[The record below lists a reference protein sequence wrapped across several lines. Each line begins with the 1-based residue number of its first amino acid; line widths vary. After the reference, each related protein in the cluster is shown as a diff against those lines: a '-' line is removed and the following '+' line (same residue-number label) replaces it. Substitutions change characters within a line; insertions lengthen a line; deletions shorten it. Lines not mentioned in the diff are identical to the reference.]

1 MTHRATVAGTGKRL
15 VLISVLALSA
25 FGLVMVYSASSVRDY
40 QVFGNSAYHLARQA
54 QWLLAGLCIMAL
66 AARLDLRVSERRLPA
81 HRDAAM
87 VGWAA
92 WGLSVVG
99 LLAVAVSGVER
110 YGATRWLQVGPVSLQ
125 PSEFAKLGCVMVT
138 ALMLTRWKRGALTG
152 FELAA
157 SVVMTSLP
165 VLALV
170 ILQPDMGTAVSIAL
184 GVFALLILGGV
195 DARALAGLA
204 GAGAALGILL
214 ATSAEYRYERV
225 LTYLDPWRDPSGAG
239 YQIVQSLLA
248 FGSGGVGGV
257 GLGLSR
263 QKFFYL
269 PMAHTDFIFAIVG
282 EELGLIGALCVVMAF
297 AVFIVGGF
305 MVAIGTRNEYDRLLA
320 GGLTTLIGSQAVIN
334 MCAVTGLLP
343 VTGIP
348 LPFVSYG
355 GSSLMFTLGCVG
367 LVLGVARRA
376 ERAPVAVRGSARS
389 ARRTARSRPATHPT
403 TGKGQVREIPLER
416 RWDRG
421 ARLPRAGG
429 RAHPRAGRS

>member
-1 MTHRATVAGTGKRL
+1 MKRHASAVRTGKRL

-25 FGLVMVYSASSVRDY
+25 FGLVMVYSAASVRDY
-40 QVFGNSAYHLARQA
+40 QVFGNSAYHLVRQA
-54 QWLLAGLCIMAL
+54 QWLLVGLCIMAL
-66 AARLDLRVSERRLPA
+66 AARLDLRLSDRRLPA

-87 VGWAA
+87 VGWAV
-92 WGLSVVG
+92 WGFSVAG

-110 YGATRWLQVGPVSLQ
+110 YGATRWLQVGPFSLQ

-152 FELAA
+152 SELAA
-157 SVVMTSLP
+157 SLVMTSLP

-170 ILQPDMGTAVSIAL
+170 LLQPDMGTAVSIAV
-184 GVFALLILGGV
+184 GVFALLVLGGV
-195 DARALAGLA
+195 DARALVGLA
-204 GAGAALGILL
+204 GTGAALGVVL
-214 ATSAEYRYERV
+214 ATSADYRYERV

-239 YQIVQSLLA
+239 YQIIQSLLA

-282 EELGLIGALCVVMAF
+282 EELGLIGAFCVVAAF
-297 AVFIVGGF
+297 AVFLVGGF

-320 GGLTTLIGSQAVIN
+320 GGLTTLVGSQAVIN

-376 ERAPVAVRGSARS
+376 ERSPEAVRSSA
-389 ARRTARSRPATHPT
+389 RTARRAAGSRAATHPMT
-403 TGKGQVREIPLER
+403 MKGQLREIPVER
-416 RWDRG
+416 RRDRG
-421 ARLPRAGG
+421 ARLSRAGG
-429 RAHPRAGRS
+429 RAHPRAGRA